1 MSEKIIALENG
12 CGLFALICLCPNTG
26 QKSWKNKRT
35 TDISIK
41 LGVILRM
48 T

>member
-1 MSEKIIALENG
+1 MAYGNSAVICSFLNE
-12 CGLFALICLCPNTG
+12 GL
-26 QKSWKNKRT
+26 KSWKNKRT

-48 T
+48 I

>member
-1 MSEKIIALENG
+1 MAYGNSVVT
-12 CGLFALICLCPNTG
+12 CLCPNEG